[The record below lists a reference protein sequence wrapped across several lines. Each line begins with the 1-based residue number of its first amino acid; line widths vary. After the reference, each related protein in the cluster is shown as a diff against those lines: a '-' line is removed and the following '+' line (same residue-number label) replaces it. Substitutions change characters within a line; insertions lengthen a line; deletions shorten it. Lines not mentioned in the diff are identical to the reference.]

1 MLAQA
6 RHSVTSDLRSMH
18 ISAAEAPTLKEQLLA
33 CRADLEDFNRTLLKE
48 FDSQRELLDP
58 NTPFK
63 GVLFYLSRVVRQGGK
78 LEEHVAVIHRALRAL
93 HRPQRKRSFAWVKE
107 RAASEPP
114 ERPAS
119 ERNPIRAANVL
130 VMSYYE
136 SIRRMQN
143 DLVDAIKRHCAT
155 INRDQDVE
163 LACFQQ
169 EMMQDTMEVQ
179 TLQTHAKEIWRSCGS
194 LQLVLMLSDEK
205 LEFDFL
211 EDFPGL
217 LKMLYQHLACMGHIV
232 GA

>member
-1 MLAQA
+1 MKGCAGGLQ
-6 RHSVTSDLRSMH
+6 
-18 ISAAEAPTLKEQLLA
+18 
-33 CRADLEDFNRTLLKE
+33 
-48 FDSQRELLDP
+48 
-58 NTPFK
+58 

-155 INRDQDVE
+155 INRDQVG
-163 LACFQQ
+163 LAIHYAVSHHACEQ
-169 EMMQDTMEVQ
+169 EPQYIERTV
-179 TLQTHAKEIWRSCGS
+179 TWHYHN
-194 LQLVLMLSDEK
+194 V
-205 LEFDFL
+205 
-211 EDFPGL
+211 
-217 LKMLYQHLACMGHIV
+217 
-232 GA
+232 